1 MFEYNIHN
9 ENSTEIFKETCDRVE
24 IAFPNAKKSRVFVD
38 VDGSTIQTF
47 TQDGKD
53 IDIFD
58 DYDVGA
64 VFIKSEIELNNIF

>member
-9 ENSTEIFKETCDRVE
+9 ENSTDIFKETCDKVE
-24 IAFPNAKKSRVFVD
+24 NAFPNAKKSRVFVD